1 MQYIYLLKQYILDNI
16 GIVDLCMDV
25 SKIYLMIE
33 SDRSMIKILIVEDEE
48 PISDLIRMN
57 LVKAGY
63 SCVCAFDG
71 NEAADIISQERFDLI
86 LLDIMLPEMDGYEL
100 LAYIKT
106 MEIPVIFITAMGELN
121 QRVQGLRAGADDY
134 ITKPFEI
141 VEMLA
146 RVETVLR
153 RYHKTEDVLQVEN
166 VTIDIPSRVVL
177 QDGKQILLTM
187 KEFELLLLFV
197 RNKNIALYRETI
209 YENVWE
215 SNYLGDS
222 RTVDLHVQRLR
233 KKLGWEGKIK
243 SVYKVGYRLE
253 V

>member
-1 MQYIYLLKQYILDNI
+1 MKQYISDNI

-33 SDRSMIKILIVEDEE
+33 DRSMIKILIVEDEE

-86 LLDIMLPEMDGYEL
+86 LLDIMLPGMDGYEL

-233 KKLGWEGKIK
+233 KKLGWEDKIK

>member
-1 MQYIYLLKQYILDNI
+1 
-16 GIVDLCMDV
+16 
-25 SKIYLMIE
+25 
-33 SDRSMIKILIVEDEE
+33 MIKILIVEDEE

-63 SCVCAFDG
+63 HCECAFDG
-71 NEAADIISQERFDLI
+71 NTAADILSQERFDLV
-86 LLDIMLPEMDGYEL
+86 LLDIMLPGINGYEL
-100 LAYIKT
+100 LDYTKT
-106 MEIPVIFITAMGELN
+106 LDMPVIFITAMGELDD
-121 QRVQGLRAGADDY
+121 RVKGVKAGADDY

-141 VEMLA
+141 VELLA

-153 RYHKTEDVLQVEN
+153 RYHKADDKISVLDVE
-166 VTIDIPSRVVL
+166 IDIPSRVVMKN
-177 QDGKQILLTM
+177 GKQIMLTL

-215 SNYLGDS
+215 SSYLGDS

-233 KKLGWEGKIK
+233 KKLEWEDRIK
-243 SVYKVGYRLE
+243 AVYKVGYRLE
-253 V
+253 IPEE